1 MEHLEGRTAF
11 ITGGASGLGFAMA
24 KAFAGA
30 GMKIAIADVEDGALE
45 KAVVALK
52 EANAD
57 VIGIKLDVRD
67 RDAMDA
73 AAAETKAAFGNV
85 HLLVNNAG
93 IGAGGPVQDMT
104 HDDWDW
110 SIGVN
115 LNGVVNG
122 VQSFLKDMIAHG
134 EGGHVVNTASMAGI
148 FGAPGM
154 GPYAAT
160 KFAVVGLSESMNAD
174 LAETNVGVSVL
185 CPAFVKTNIFDS
197 ARNRPAELAD
207 TVERERTP
215 EMEAMAEEIMRTAQ
229 EPDDVAQR
237 VLEAVREERFWIF
250 THGELKDMVRMRS
263 EMLLGEF
270 PEPAPGAVPV
280 MPPSAN

>member
-1 MEHLEGRTAF
+1 MDHLEGRTAF

-45 KAVVALK
+45 KAVAALK

-67 RDAMDA
+67 REAMDA

-110 SIGVN
+110 TIGVN

-154 GPYAAT
+154 SAYCAT
-160 KFAVVGLSESMNAD
+160 KFAVVGMSESMNAD

-250 THGELKDMVRMRS
+250 THGELKDMVRMRG

-280 MPPSAN
+280 VPPSAN

>member
-1 MEHLEGRTAF
+1 MDHLEGRTAF

-45 KAVVALK
+45 KAVAALK

-67 RDAMDA
+67 REAMDA

-110 SIGVN
+110 TIGVN

-154 GPYAAT
+154 SAYCAT
-160 KFAVVGLSESMNAD
+160 KFAVVGMSESMNAD

-250 THGELKDMVRMRS
+250 THGELKDMVRMRG

-280 MPPSAN
+280 VPPGAN

>member
-1 MEHLEGRTAF
+1 MDHLEGRTAF

-45 KAVVALK
+45 KAVAALK

-67 RDAMDA
+67 REAMDA

-110 SIGVN
+110 TIGVN

-154 GPYAAT
+154 SAYCAT
-160 KFAVVGLSESMNAD
+160 KFAVVGMSESMNAD
-174 LAETNVGVSVL
+174 LAETNVSVSVL

-237 VLEAVREERFWIF
+237 VLDAVREERFWIF

-263 EMLLGEF
+263 DMLLGEF